1 MPHVKTFLSA
11 TNISRVYFLFT
22 AGVGVFHF
30 SYTSINSLQK
40 KASIIDHSES
50 VVKAANTVQLLLL
63 NGETGQLGYV
73 ATGKD
78 VFLEPYNNS
87 VFRVSAILTELQVLA
102 ADNPAQVRNVDSLSR
117 FAGLKTSELNNIV
130 YVSRLYGLDSARK
143 EIAATTGKYD
153 MDKVRFYVKRIV
165 NEENNQLKAKKV
177 SSDNASNV
185 TTDAII
191 ISAIIIICIVL
202 SLFYY
207 IQMSFQK
214 LQKSEGNFRLTNI
227 ELTKVL
233 AEDKAKNWL
242 LTGTS
247 LLNEKIQ
254 GQQTEKELA
263 GNILTEICSYAGA
276 IKGTFYLYKEESE
289 TLELSASYAIHD
301 PDLLKGAIKFDE
313 TIIGQAANDKKTVIV
328 KGELNS
334 VTKSISSAR
343 PSPTESFIVPFFF
356 DKKLTGI
363 MEVAFYSE
371 PDRSKKQYILMV
383 ADAIGIAINT
393 ARARTIMHDLLR
405 RVQQQAEELE
415 TQHEEMRHTNKE
427 LLSKTRMLQASQEEL
442 KSRQDELRHTN
453 ADLEEKA
460 NLLSEKNLAIE
471 EARQAIA
478 SKVQELETTSKY
490 KSEFLANMSHELRT
504 PLNSIMVLAQVLRDN
519 KPANLTADQIKY
531 ASVILNAGNDLLT
544 LINDILD
551 LSKVESGKMEVH
563 NETVKL
569 REILFDMEM
578 LFAEIAAKKKIRYT
592 ISIDQTLPA
601 ELFTDKV
608 RVEQVLKNLLSNAF
622 KFTPDN
628 GLVTVNVVKGSKD
641 QTIRFCIKDT
651 GIGIPHDKQKAIF
664 EVFQQA
670 DGSTSRKYGG
680 TGLGLPISRDL
691 AALLGGEVSL
701 TSEPG
706 KGSEFVMTLPLN
718 AHPLTAD
725 DSKDTPQAETLE
737 PLTAVVLP
745 VKETVKNIKTEP
757 LVIIV
762 EDDENFAGVLDDYAR
777 GHGCRSL
784 ILNDGTTAVE
794 AIKQNQPDAVV
805 LDIKLP
811 GKNGWQILNE
821 LKRSEETLHIPVH
834 LMSGGEAANNR
845 IANEGAIS
853 FIKKPAS
860 ATDLDKLFTDMAVRS
875 GTIFKQVLLIED
887 NTTQSRAI
895 YELMKDRGISVDQAF
910 DGESAYRMLYR
921 NEYQCIILDFNL
933 PDISGLDLLDRIKEN
948 ERFKNVPVIINT
960 AIDLDKTSLK
970 RLMHYANAM
979 VVKSGKSAN
988 RLTDEVTLFLNRIN
1002 ETSELK
1008 KRVASSAKD
1017 AIGKKDKNAIKGKKI
1032 LIVDDDM
1039 RNIFALSGA
1048 LKNHGM
1054 HIEIANDGLEAVN
1067 KLEEVPGIDIVLMD
1081 IMMPKMD
1088 GYEAT
1093 RHIRSRSK
1101 WIKLPVIALTAKAMI
1116 NDREKCIAAGANDY
1130 ITKPVDVDKLVS
1142 LMELWME
1149 D

>member
-1 MPHVKTFLSA
+1 MLKLSFQQQ
-11 TNISRVYFLFT
+11 IL
-22 AGVGVFHF
+22 AGFIFSLLLVFGVFYF

-40 KASIIDHSES
+40 KASIVDHSES
-50 VVKAANTVQLLLL
+50 VVKSANTVQLLLL
-63 NGETGQLGYV
+63 NGETGEMGYV

-78 VFLEPYNNS
+78 IFLEPYNSS

-102 ADNPAQVRNVDSLSR
+102 ADNHAQLRNVDSLSR
-117 FAGLKTSELNNIV
+117 FARLKTSELNNIV

-143 EIAATTGKYD
+143 ELAAATGKYD

-165 NEENNQLKAKKV
+165 SEENNQLKAKKV

-191 ISAIIIICIVL
+191 ISAIIIVCIVL

-207 IQMSFQK
+207 IQMSFRK
-214 LQKSEGNFRLTNI
+214 LQKSEENFRLTNI
-227 ELTKVL
+227 ELTRVL

-254 GQQTEKELA
+254 GQQSEAELA
-263 GNILTEICSYAGA
+263 GNILTEICGYTGA
-276 IKGTFYLYKEESE
+276 IRGTFYLHNEETG
-289 TLELSASYAIHD
+289 TLKLSASYAIYTA
-301 PDLLKGAIKFDE
+301 DLLKSAIKFDE
-313 TIIGQAANDKKTVIV
+313 TILGQAANDKKTVIV
-328 KGELNS
+328 RGELNNIPKGTS
-334 VTKSISSAR
+334 
-343 PSPTESFIVPFFF
+343 PSRQNPTESFIVPFFF

-393 ARARTIMHDLLR
+393 ARARTIMHDLLS
-405 RVQQQAEELE
+405 RVQQQAKELE
-415 TQHEEMRHTNKE
+415 AQHDEMRHTNKE

-442 KSRQDELRHTN
+442 KSRQDELRRTN
-453 ADLEEKA
+453 AELEEKA
-460 NLLSEKNLAIE
+460 DLLSEKNQAIE

-478 SKVQELETTSKY
+478 IKVQELETTSKY

-519 KPANLTADQIKY
+519 KPATLTADQIKY

-551 LSKVESGKMEVH
+551 LSKVESGKLVIQ

-592 ISIDQTLPA
+592 ISIDQTLPV
-601 ELFTDKV
+601 ELYTDKL

-628 GLVTVNVVKGSKD
+628 GLVAINVVKDTRS
-641 QTIRFCIKDT
+641 QTIRFCIRDT

-670 DGSTSRKYGG
+670 DGSTSRRYGG

-706 KGSEFVMTLPLN
+706 KGSEFVMTLPLK
-718 AHPLTAD
+718 ADPLAAAD
-725 DSKDTPQAETLE
+725 GKDTSLPETLE
-737 PLTAVVLP
+737 PVPAVLP
-745 VKETVKNIKTEP
+745 VNETVKEITTEP

-794 AIKQNQPDAVV
+794 AIKENQPDAVV
-805 LDIKLP
+805 LDITLP

-834 LMSGGEAANNR
+834 LTSAGEAANNR
-845 IANEGAIS
+845 VFNEGAIS
-853 FIKKPAS
+853 FIKKPAN
-860 ATDLDKLFTDMAVRS
+860 TNDLDKLFTDMAVRS

-887 NTTQSRAI
+887 NKTQSRAI
-895 YELMKDRGISVDQAF
+895 YELMKDRGISIDQAF
-910 DGESAYRMLYR
+910 DGESAYRMLHR

-933 PDISGLDLLDRIKEN
+933 PDISGLDLLDRIREE
-948 ERFKNVPVIINT
+948 ERLKNVPVIINT
-960 AIDLDKTSLK
+960 AMDLDKNSLK

-979 VVKSGKSAN
+979 VVKSSKSAN

-1008 KRVASSAKD
+1008 KRVNSSAKD
-1017 AIGKKDKNAIKGKKI
+1017 PIGKKGKNAIKGKKI

-1048 LKNHGM
+1048 LKNYGM
-1054 HIEIANDGLEAVN
+1054 HIEVANDGLEAVN
-1067 KLEEVPGIDIVLMD
+1067 KLEEIPGIDIVLMD

-1093 RHIRSRSK
+1093 RHIRSRNK

-1116 NDREKCIAAGANDY
+1116 DDREKCIAAGANDY
-1130 ITKPVDVDKLVS
+1130 ITKPVDVDKLIS

-1149 D
+1149 G

>member
-1 MPHVKTFLSA
+1 MLKLSFQRQ
-11 TNISRVYFLFT
+11 IL
-22 AGVGVFHF
+22 AGFIFSLLLVFGVFYF
-30 SYTSINSLQK
+30 SYTDINNLQK

-50 VVKAANTVQLLLL
+50 VVKSANTVQLLLL
-63 NGETGQLGYV
+63 NGETGEMGYV

-78 VFLEPYNNS
+78 TFLEPYNSS

-102 ADNPAQVRNVDSLSR
+102 ADNPIQVRNVDSLSH
-117 FAGLKTSELNNIV
+117 FARIKISDLNDVV

-143 EIAATTGKYD
+143 ELAGATGKYD
-153 MDKVRFYVKRIV
+153 MDKVRLYVKRIV
-165 NEENNQLKAKKV
+165 NEENNQLKIKKV

-191 ISAIIIICIVL
+191 ISAIIIVCVVL
-202 SLFYY
+202 LLFYY
-207 IQMSFQK
+207 IQTSFLK
-214 LQKSEGNFRLTNI
+214 LQKSEENFRQTNI
-227 ELTKVL
+227 ELTKVS

-254 GQQTEKELA
+254 GQQSETELA
-263 GNILTEICSYAGA
+263 GNILTEICGYTGA
-276 IKGTFYLYKEESE
+276 IRGAFYLYSEETG
-289 TLELSASYAIHD
+289 TLGLSSSYAVD
-301 PDLLKGAIKFDE
+301 NPDLLNRIIKFDE
-313 TIIGQAANDKKTVIV
+313 TILGQAANDKKTAIV
-328 KGELNS
+328 RGELNS
-334 VTKSISSAR
+334 IPNRTSSSR
-343 PSPTESFIVPFFF
+343 QNPTESFIVPFFF
-356 DKKLTGI
+356 DKKLAGI

-383 ADAIGIAINT
+383 ADAVGIAINT
-393 ARARTIMHDLLR
+393 ARARTIMHDLLT

-415 TQHEEMRHTNKE
+415 AQHEEMRHTNQE
-427 LLSKTRMLQASQEEL
+427 LLSKTKMLQASQEEL
-442 KSRQDELRHTN
+442 KSRQDELKHTN
-453 ADLEEKA
+453 AELEEKA
-460 NLLSEKNLAIE
+460 ELLSQKNRAIE

-478 SKVQELETTSKY
+478 TKVQELETTSKY

-551 LSKVESGKMEVH
+551 LSKVESGKLVIQ

-592 ISIDQTLPA
+592 LSIDQMLPA
-601 ELFTDKV
+601 ELYTDKL

-628 GLVTVNVVKGSKD
+628 GLVAVNVVNDSRN

-691 AALLGGEVSL
+691 TALLGGEISL

-706 KGSEFVMTLPLN
+706 KGSEFVMTLPLKTN
-718 AHPLTAD
+718 PLAAGGE
-725 DSKDTPQAETLE
+725 KDAPLPETLE
-737 PLTAVVLP
+737 PVPAVVP
-745 VKETVKNIKTEP
+745 GKETVKKIRTEP

-762 EDDENFAGVLDDYAR
+762 EDDENFAGILDGYAR
-777 GHGCRSL
+777 DHGCRSL

-794 AIKQNQPDAVV
+794 AIKENQPDAVV

-834 LMSGGEAANNR
+834 LMSAGEAANNR
-845 IANEGAIS
+845 IVNEGAIS

-860 ATDLDKLFTDMAVRS
+860 TNDLDKLFTDMSVRS
-875 GTIFKQVLLIED
+875 GTTFKQVLLIEA
-887 NTTQSRAI
+887 NTTQSRAV

-910 DGESAYRMLYR
+910 DGESAYRMLHR
-921 NEYQCIILDFNL
+921 NEYQCIILDFDL

-960 AIDLDKTSLK
+960 AMGLDKTSLK

-979 VVKSGKSAN
+979 VVKSSKSAN
-988 RLTDEVTLFLNRIN
+988 KLTDEVTLFLNRIN

-1008 KRVASSAKD
+1008 RRVTSSAKD
-1017 AIGKKDKNAIKGKKI
+1017 ALDKKARNAIKGKKI

-1054 HIEIANDGLEAVN
+1054 HIEVANDGLEAVN
-1067 KLEEVPGIDIVLMD
+1067 KLEQIPGIDIVLMD

-1093 RHIRSRSK
+1093 RHIRSRDK

-1116 NDREKCIAAGANDY
+1116 DDREKCIVAGANDY

-1142 LMELWME
+1142 LMKLWME

>member
-1 MPHVKTFLSA
+1 MLKLSFQQQ
-11 TNISRVYFLFT
+11 IL
-22 AGVGVFHF
+22 AGFIFSSLLVFGVFYF
-30 SYTSINSLQK
+30 SYTSINGLQR
-40 KASIIDHSES
+40 KASIVDHSES

-63 NGETGQLGYV
+63 NGETGQLGYA

-78 VFLEPYNNS
+78 IFLEPYNNS
-87 VFRVSAILTELQVLA
+87 VFRVTAILTELKVLA
-102 ADNPAQVRNVDSLSR
+102 ADNPAQMRNVDSLSR
-117 FAGLKTSELNNIV
+117 FARLKTLELNEIV
-130 YVSRLYGLDSARK
+130 YISRLYGLDSARK
-143 EIAATTGKYD
+143 VVAVAAGKYD
-153 MDKVRFYVKRIV
+153 MDKVRYYVKRVI
-165 NEENNQLKAKKV
+165 NEETNQLKVKKV
-177 SSDNASNV
+177 SSDNASNI
-185 TTDAII
+185 TMDAII
-191 ISAIIIICIVL
+191 ISGIIIVCIVL

-207 IQMSFQK
+207 IQTSFQK
-214 LQKSEGNFRLTNI
+214 LQLSEEKFRLTNI
-227 ELTKVL
+227 ELEKALTENKV
-233 AEDKAKNWL
+233 KNWL

-247 LLNEKIQ
+247 LLNEKMQ
-254 GQQTEKELA
+254 GQQSEKDLV
-263 GNILTEICSYAGA
+263 GNILTEICGYTGA
-276 IKGTFYLYKEESE
+276 TSGIFYLYNENNNM
-289 TLELSASYAIHD
+289 LDLCASHMFND
-301 PDLLKGAIKFDE
+301 LNLLKSPIQFDE
-313 TIIGQAANDKKTVIV
+313 TIIGQAGKDKKTVILN
-328 KGELNS
+328 GELNNRLKPVS
-334 VTKSISSAR
+334 
-343 PSPTESFIVPFFF
+343 PSHQNLTESFIVPFFF

-363 MEVAFYSE
+363 MEIAFYGE
-371 PDRSKKQYILMV
+371 PGKNKKRYILMV

-393 ARARTIMHDLLR
+393 ARARTLMHNLLS

-415 TQHEEMRHTNKE
+415 TQHEEMRLTNEE
-427 LLSKTRMLQASQEEL
+427 LLNKTGMLQASQEEL
-442 KSRQDELRHTN
+442 KSRQDELKHIN

-460 NLLSEKNLAIE
+460 NLLSEKNQAIE
-471 EARQAIA
+471 EARRAIA

-519 KPANLTADQIKY
+519 KPANLTDDQIKY

-551 LSKVESGKMEVH
+551 LSKVESGKLVIQ

-592 ISIDQTLPA
+592 LNIDQILPT
-601 ELFTDKV
+601 ELYTDKL

-628 GLVTVNVVKGSKD
+628 GLVAVNVVKDSRN

-691 AALLGGEVSL
+691 AALLGGDVSL

-706 KGSEFVMTLPLN
+706 KGSEFVMTLPLTTD
-718 AHPLTAD
+718 PLAAGDGT
-725 DSKDTPQAETLE
+725 DTSLPETLE
-737 PLTAVVLP
+737 PVPAVLP
-745 VKETVKNIKTEP
+745 VKETVKNIQTEP

-784 ILNDGTTAVE
+784 ILNDGTSAVE
-794 AIKQNQPDAVV
+794 MIKERQPDAVV

-834 LMSGGEAANNR
+834 LMSASEAANNQVV
-845 IANEGAIS
+845 NEGAIS
-853 FIKKPAS
+853 FIKKPAN
-860 ATDLDKLFTDMAVRS
+860 TNDLDKLFTDMAVRS

-887 NTTQSRAI
+887 NKTQSRAI

-910 DGESAYRMLYR
+910 DGESAYRMLHR

-979 VVKSGKSAN
+979 VVKSSKSAN

-1008 KRVASSAKD
+1008 RRVASSAKIP
-1017 AIGKKDKNAIKGKKI
+1017 IGKKGKNAIKGKKI

-1054 HIEIANDGLEAVN
+1054 HIEVANDGQEAVN
-1067 KLEEVPGIDIVLMD
+1067 KLEEIPGIDIVLMD

-1093 RHIRSRSK
+1093 RHIRSRNK
-1101 WIKLPVIALTAKAMI
+1101 WIKLPVIALTAKAMMD
-1116 NDREKCIAAGANDY
+1116 DREKCIVAGANDY

-1149 D
+1149 S